1 METATASSTKKSFAR
16 RISPGSMGRRAKA
29 LREDLGP
36 AEVKE
41 EVKEAKAR
49 PAVARRASV
58 GPEASVVR
66 EGRAEGNVARVDRLL
81 EDRRRVGLAEGAPG
95 WGRRARS
102 ALWSVPCRSTP
113 TATASSTATN

>member
-1 METATASSTKKSFAR
+1 
-16 RISPGSMGRRAKA
+16 MGRRAKA

-66 EGRAEGNVARVDRLL
+66 EARAEGNVVRVGRLL
-81 EDRRRVGLAEGAPG
+81 EDRRRVGLAAEGAPG